1 MEHGNNSA
9 IDEKV
14 QEVELK
20 LRLFGE
26 LLAEADED
34 ERQDIFKKVIVD
46 AAVELANENGDGS
59 DDTIRKYFALLI
71 ERLQNGDDDA
81 SDSESDVE
89 ENMPPIFEAVKNNN
103 LKGLRKIVKTES
115 VGALETEFQ
124 ALTPLM
130 LAILEKRPKLAS
142 ELVKLGANVNNTLD
156 GQKSPLLLACTHQVL
171 ETVVLLIENGADV
184 TFKGWSPFNVPGS
197 GQIRIEN
204 VTPLFMASQVGNTE
218 IARLLINR
226 GADVNLMASHGFTPL
241 MAALKHHQ
249 NDTAKFLIEN
259 GARIDDD
266 PPEKLQVDSWACLNP
281 LLACVTNDNVE
292 MTNYLVN
299 KGVRLDIVNE
309 RGATALKLAA
319 MNGNFEIAK
328 LLIDRGCDPNAADHD
343 GWTALQNAAGLGHTE
358 IVEILLAAGADPNRS
373 TMNAD
378 PDEQGRTP
386 LTDAS
391 YEGHEEIVALLLRN
405 GADPNKITALRSTA
419 LREAVFADHF
429 AVARMLIE
437 AGADVNHICEQGQ
450 TPLSLACGQLLL
462 AQAGDEDNVQEHID
476 LIKLL
481 LDSGANPTICPEGY
495 PGYYIVQAT
504 IPAVDDL
511 AMYMVSKGA
520 LDGLANRDLLELL
533 TSAASAANEEIFK
546 TIYQKLSGKMDD
558 ADDFAGLI
566 HALASSGRDAELE
579 QLLGQ
584 DSTAI
589 CSCDAFVRAYEI
601 AVKKGHRITGL
612 LLLDKINASSPTIDQ
627 QDNDGYTAVMH
638 AVVRGDIGALK
649 KLLEEGANAD
659 RLDLFAETSL
669 SFALEKHTRG
679 HAAYAEIVDALIIH
693 GAQVVESDP
702 DSVESILSAASDGA
716 LGSIMVA
723 LRKFT
728 KEDPNVSIEDLLNC
742 TDDQENTPLILAA
755 RNGHAGL
762 VRVLPLLGSDVNAR
776 NEDYLSAYEI
786 AQASG
791 FHGICE
797 SLAEYDA
804 EDAVNQSGV
813 IEWRLIPASESR
825 RSGPGKDSDE

>member
-1 MEHGNNSA
+1 MEHGENSA
-9 IDEKV
+9 IEEKV
-14 QEVELK
+14 QEIELK

-34 ERQDIFKKVIVD
+34 ERQDIFKQVIID
-46 AAVELANENGDGS
+46 AAAELANENGDGS
-59 DDTIRKYFALLI
+59 DDTIRKYFAQLI
-71 ERLQNGDDDA
+71 QRLNGDDDE
-81 SDSESDVE
+81 SDLESDVDE
-89 ENMPPIFEAVKNNN
+89 SMPPIFEAVKNND
-103 LKGLRKIVKTES
+103 LKGLRKIVKTEG

-156 GQKSPLLLACTHQVL
+156 GQQSPLLLACTHQAL
-171 ETVVLLIENGADV
+171 ETVELLIENGADV

-299 KGVRLDIVNE
+299 KGVRLDILSE
-309 RGATALKLAA
+309 RGTALKFAA

-328 LLIDRGCDPNAADHD
+328 LLIDRGCDPNAADQD

-405 GADPNKITALRSTA
+405 DADPNKITALRSTA

-437 AGADVNHICEQGQ
+437 AGADVNHICGQGQ
-450 TPLSLACGQLLL
+450 TPLSLACGQLVL

-481 LDSGANPTICPEGY
+481 LDSGANPTIRPEGY

-504 IPAVDDL
+504 IATVDDL
-511 AMYMVSKGA
+511 AMHLVSKGA
-520 LDGLANRDLLELL
+520 LDGLSNPDLLELL
-533 TSAASAANEEIFK
+533 TSAASAVNEKIFN
-546 TIYQKLSGKMDD
+546 TIYQELIGKMDG
-558 ADDFAGLI
+558 ANDFADLI

-579 QLLGQ
+579 QLLAQ

-589 CSCDAFVRAYEI
+589 YSCDAFVRAYEI
-601 AVKKGHRITGL
+601 AVKKGRRKTAL
-612 LLLDKINASSPTIDQ
+612 LLLDKINASSPTIDH

-638 AVVRGDIGALK
+638 AVVRGDIGVLK
-649 KLLEEGANAD
+649 NLLEEGANAD
-659 RLDLFAETSL
+659 RLDLFAETPL

-679 HAAYAEIVDALIIH
+679 HEAYSEIVDALIID

-702 DSVESILSAASDGA
+702 GSVESILSAASDGA
-716 LGSIMVA
+716 LGSIVVA
-723 LRKFT
+723 LRNIT
-728 KEDPNVSIEDLLNC
+728 EEDPEVSIEDLLNC
-742 TDDQENTPLILAA
+742 ADDEENTPLILAA

-804 EDAVNQSGV
+804 EDATNQSGV
-813 IEWRLIPASESR
+813 IEWRLIPANESR
-825 RSGPGKDSDE
+825 RSGPGKDVDE